1 MVSLPVVQNQMPGDM
16 LGREVKDLRISVTD
30 RCNFRCTYCMP
41 FERYE
46 WMDRREILSFEE
58 IVRIATVFVRLG
70 VDKIRLTGGEP
81 LLRRDLSVL
90 VSKLSLL
97 QGPLDL
103 CLTTN
108 GALLA
113 KAAPELA
120 RAGLKRVNVSLDTLD
135 ETRFRR
141 LAGRPGLAKVLEG
154 LFAARDCGLTP
165 IKINAVIQRGVN
177 DDEIVDLAE
186 FARGNGFSIRF
197 IEFMDVGNA
206 NDWAAEK
213 IVPKTEILEKIKARI
228 PLLDAV
234 AERGSAPAV
243 NYRFADGNG
252 DVGVIASVSE
262 PFCGGCTRIRITAD
276 GKLVTCLFSDH
287 GENLKSLLRGGAD
300 DQELLQFI
308 SSVWERR
315 ADRYSEQR
323 SEILKAGNAAASRKK
338 IEMIRLGG

>member
-1 MVSLPVVQNQMPGDM
+1 MVM
-16 LGREVKDLRISVTD
+16 LRDTFGRTIEDLRISVTD
-30 RCNFRCTYCMP
+30 RCNFRCSYCMP
-41 FERYE
+41 FDRYE
-46 WMDRREILSFEE
+46 WIERKEILSFEE
-58 IVRIATVFVRLG
+58 IVRVATVFIRLG
-70 VDKIRLTGGEP
+70 VEKIRLTGGEP
-81 LLRRDLSVL
+81 LMRRDLSIL
-90 VSKLSLL
+90 VSRLS
-97 QGPLDL
+97 PLPGLRDL

-113 KAAPELA
+113 QAASELA

-135 ETRFRR
+135 EARFQQ
-141 LAGRPGLAKVLEG
+141 LAGRAGLSKVLEG

-177 DDEIVDLAE
+177 DDEIVDLTE
-186 FARGNGFSIRF
+186 FARRNGFSIRF
-197 IEFMDVGNA
+197 IEFMDVGNV
-206 NDWAAEK
+206 NDWSAEK
-213 IVPKTEILEKIKARI
+213 MVPKTEILDRIKARI

-243 NYRFADGNG
+243 NYRFADGAG
-252 DVGVIASVSE
+252 DVGVIASVTE
-262 PFCGGCTRIRITAD
+262 PFCGKCTRIRITAD
-276 GKLVTCLFSDH
+276 GKLVTCLFSDR

-300 DQELLQFI
+300 DEEVTRYI

-323 SEILKAGNAAASRKK
+323 NEILKTGNNSASRKK